1 MTADAQVGQSEIF
14 RGVYPERQSE
24 ILRSAQND
32 SAERLSFTIALG
44 EISAAGLV
52 RLPLAITGS
61 WVHPATGKKVAVSL
75 DDLRQIQSNFAKKP
89 NGEINVDYDHACTI
103 PNFAGGPRPSAGRV
117 LGMGAPEPFMDRKG
131 VERQILW
138 GQYDPT
144 EMARELIAKKEYR
157 YISPVLERERLDKA
171 NGEIQGMTMT
181 SIALTNTP
189 VMEEM
194 PEIALS
200 EAEGAERSSALPQ
213 ILGMD
218 RIRTERLI
226 ECSRPAG
233 RGEEAMSLT
242 LKHSNAD
249 GNHHHEVWDGSN
261 KVGEID
267 HGEFCHYA
275 AAHGGQRF
283 SEENAGELF
292 AEFGMA
298 GKTLADV
305 KQILRSAQ
313 DDSAARAAEKKGG
326 ETRALILKEC
336 LSGQGG
342 FNEDALDKL
351 IVDGKV
357 QFADTVPV
365 KRAVRLVTQQFAAGK
380 LSPAQR
386 NAAIAFACAD
396 AEGAKAFFS
405 ELRPFVPLA
414 PTGAS
419 RGADGDP
426 KNDFLAMVKERE
438 KTAKIPYADALSEVT
453 RENPGLYKE
462 YAHAITHEKEPE

>member
-1 MTADAQVGQSEIF
+1 MSGQMGRSADGQVG
-14 RGVYPERQSE
+14 
-24 ILRSAQND
+24 
-32 SAERLSFTIALG
+32 ERLSFTVALG
-44 EISAAGLV
+44 EISAAGMV
-52 RLPLAITGS
+52 RLPLAITGF
-61 WVHPATGKKVAVSL
+61 WVHPATGKRVAVSL
-75 DDLRQIQSNFAKKP
+75 DDLRQIQANFSTKP

-117 LGMGAPEPFMDRKG
+117 LSIAAPEPYTDRKG
-131 VERQILW
+131 IERQILW
-138 GQYDPT
+138 GHYEPT
-144 EMARELIAKKEYR
+144 EMARGLIAKKEYR
-157 YISPVLERERLDKA
+157 FISPVLERERVNKSS
-171 NGEIQGMTMT
+171 GEGQGMTMT

-200 EAEGAERSSALPQ
+200 EAERSSALPQ
-213 ILGMD
+213 ILGVD
-218 RIRTERLI
+218 RIQTERLV
-226 ECSRPAG
+226 ECSRSAG
-233 RGEEAMSLT
+233 KGEATMSLT

-249 GNHHHEVWDGSN
+249 GNSHHEVWDGSN
-261 KVGEID
+261 KLGEVD

-292 AEFGMA
+292 AEFGLA
-298 GKTLADV
+298 GKSLAEI

-313 DDSAARAAEKKGG
+313 DDSAARTAEKKSG
-326 ETRALILKEC
+326 ETRSLILKEC
-336 LSGQGG
+336 LSDQGG

-365 KRAVRLVTQQFAAGK
+365 KRAVRLVSQHFTAGK

-386 NAAIAFACAD
+386 KAAIAFACAD

-405 ELRPFVPLA
+405 ELRPFVPFE
-414 PTGAS
+414 PKGAS

-438 KTAKIPYADALSEVT
+438 KTGKLPYEVALSEIT
-453 RENPGLYKE
+453 RENPALYKE
-462 YAHAITHEKEPE
+462 YAHAIAHEKEPE